1 LNFIVTN
8 DNNGLFS
15 VQPAIA
21 ANGTL
26 TYSPVANASG
36 SATVTVS
43 IHDDG
48 GIANGG
54 VDTSTMQSFTI
65 TVTSVNDAPSFTKDA
80 NQTVLE
86 DAGAQTV
93 ANWASAISAGP
104 SNESGQTLNFIVT
117 NDNNGLFSVQPAI
130 AANGTLTYTPVAN
143 ASGSATVTVS
153 IHDNGGIANGGVDTS
168 ATQTFTITVTA
179 VNDPPTAVDD
189 AYGVHRDVTLNLSAP
204 GVLTNDSDIDGDSLT
219 AILVSDVS
227 HGTLTLNPS
236 GWFTYTPA
244 TDYAGSDF
252 FTYRAFDGTD
262 YSDTATVSITVHAVN
277 HAPEAVGDTY
287 TVAEDAAL
295 SVPIGTSVLSN
306 DTDSDTDPL
315 KAVVVANVSHG
326 VLVFNDD
333 GSFTYTPAANFAGTD
348 SFTYKVNDG
357 LADSGAATVTITV
370 SPVNDL
376 PVATADAYQSLAGI
390 ALSVSAPGPL
400 GNDSDIDGDALTAV
414 LVSNVS
420 HGTLTLNADGS
431 FAYTA
436 ESGFAGTDT
445 FTYKATDGTGDSA
458 TVTVTIEVT
467 QPEPPTIA
475 SVSEPSGRQGGS
487 LTVIITGTKLA
498 GATVLDFGPGVTVN
512 SFKADS
518 PTQITAEITLDSDAV
533 PGTRDVLVTTPEGTY
548 TLEGAF
554 TVKKVSSGGAPVWI
568 WPMVALA
575 VIAAGA
581 GGFLL
586 FRRRAK
592 PG

>member
-1 LNFIVTN
+1 MRPL
-8 DNNGLFS
+8 G
-15 VQPAIA
+15 
-21 ANGTL
+21 
-26 TYSPVANASG
+26 Y
-36 SATVTVS
+36 
-43 IHDDG
+43 
-48 GIANGG
+48 
-54 VDTSTMQSFTI
+54 
-65 TVTSVNDAPSFTKDA
+65 
-80 NQTVLE
+80 
-86 DAGAQTV
+86 
-93 ANWASAISAGP
+93 
-104 SNESGQTLNFIVT
+104 
-117 NDNNGLFSVQPAI
+117 
-130 AANGTLTYTPVAN
+130 
-143 ASGSATVTVS
+143 
-153 IHDNGGIANGGVDTS
+153 
-168 ATQTFTITVTA
+168 
-179 VNDPPTAVDD
+179 
-189 AYGVHRDVTLNLSAP
+189 VTLNLSAP

-262 YSDTATVSITVHAVN
+262 YSNTATVSITVHAVN

-287 TVAEDAAL
+287 TMAEDAAL
-295 SVPIGTSVLSN
+295 SVPVGTGVLSN

-333 GSFTYTPAANFAGTD
+333 GSFTYTPAADFAGTD

-376 PVATADAYQSLAGI
+376 PVATADAYEAFAGI
-390 ALSVSAPGPL
+390 TLSVPAPGTL
-400 GNDSDIDGDALTAV
+400 GNDSDVDGNTLTTV
-414 LVSNVS
+414 LVGNVS

-431 FAYTA
+431 FTYTA
-436 ESGFAGTDT
+436 ESGFAGADT

-467 QPEPPTIA
+467 LTEPPTVT
-475 SVSEPSGRQGGS
+475 SVSESSARRGKS
-487 LTVIITGTKLA
+487 LTVTITGTNLD
-498 GATVLDFGPGVTVN
+498 GATELDFGAGITVN
-512 SFKADS
+512 PSFTSS
-518 PTQITAEITLDSDAV
+518 PTQITAEISIDADAE
-533 PGTRDVLVTTPEGTY
+533 PGTRDILVTTPEGTY
-548 TLEGAF
+548 TLEDAF
-554 TVKKVSSGGAPVWI
+554 TVNKSSSGGAPVWI
-568 WPMVALA
+568 WPVVALA

>member
-1 LNFIVTN
+1 
-8 DNNGLFS
+8 
-15 VQPAIA
+15 
-21 ANGTL
+21 
-26 TYSPVANASG
+26 
-36 SATVTVS
+36 
-43 IHDDG
+43 
-48 GIANGG
+48 
-54 VDTSTMQSFTI
+54 
-65 TVTSVNDAPSFTKDA
+65 
-80 NQTVLE
+80 
-86 DAGAQTV
+86 
-93 ANWASAISAGP
+93 
-104 SNESGQTLNFIVT
+104 
-117 NDNNGLFSVQPAI
+117 
-130 AANGTLTYTPVAN
+130 
-143 ASGSATVTVS
+143 
-153 IHDNGGIANGGVDTS
+153 
-168 ATQTFTITVTA
+168 
-179 VNDPPTAVDD
+179 
-189 AYGVHRDVTLNLSAP
+189 
-204 GVLTNDSDIDGDSLT
+204 
-219 AILVSDVS
+219 
-227 HGTLTLNPS
+227 
-236 GWFTYTPA
+236 
-244 TDYAGSDF
+244 
-252 FTYRAFDGTD
+252 
-262 YSDTATVSITVHAVN
+262 
-277 HAPEAVGDTY
+277 
-287 TVAEDAAL
+287 
-295 SVPIGTSVLSN
+295 
-306 DTDSDTDPL
+306 
-315 KAVVVANVSHG
+315 VVVANVSHG

-333 GSFTYTPAANFAGTD
+333 GSFTYTPAADFAGTD

-376 PVATADAYQSLAGI
+376 PVATADAYQAFAGI

-414 LVSNVS
+414 LVIDVS

-431 FAYTA
+431 FTYTA

-445 FTYKATDGTGDSA
+445 FTYKAADGTGDSA

-467 QPEPPTIA
+467 LAEPPTIA

-512 SFKADS
+512 SFKADG

-554 TVKKVSSGGAPVWI
+554 TVKKASSGGTPVWI

-581 GGFLL
+581 GGFFL